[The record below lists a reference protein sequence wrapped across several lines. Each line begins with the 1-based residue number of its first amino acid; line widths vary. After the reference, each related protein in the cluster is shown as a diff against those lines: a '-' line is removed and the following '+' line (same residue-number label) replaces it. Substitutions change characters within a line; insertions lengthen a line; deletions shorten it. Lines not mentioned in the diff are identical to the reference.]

1 MTPKQIQKF
10 IDYLCKT
17 YNNST
22 VIIDITEF
30 HKEFKEIQ
38 NYLKVGSEDST
49 SIRLELKNGEVLDKG
64 TAAKSSWYFTWWGKA
79 ACMFPPIL
87 VIKKDFQKS
96 LGNPPK
102 CLRRL

>member
-30 HKEFKEIQ
+30 PKEFKEIQ
-38 NYLKVGSEDST
+38 KYLMIGSEDST
-49 SIRLELKNGEVLDKG
+49 SIRVDLKYSEVFNTG
-64 TAAKSSWYFTWWGKA
+64 TATESLWYFTNWGRG
-79 ACMFPPIL
+79 ACMFPPKL
-87 VIKKDFQKS
+87 VTKEDLYKS
-96 LGNPPK
+96 LGTPPK